1 MQKRKFEELECHEL
15 ERMQFNAF
23 KVCNELASK
32 MNGTP
37 ILNGFMKSKTS
48 FPKSKLFFNNKG
60 YLKNVHNSNSSKTDF
75 IPSYHYFLTLQ
86 NFTNKHFKVGK
97 KYLEFLQS
105 PCVDTCEQC
114 PKPTFISPK
123 CHQIPKLMNEKK

>member
-1 MQKRKFEELECHEL
+1 MQKRKFEELERQEL

-23 KVCNELASK
+23 KVFNELASK

-60 YLKNVHNSNSSKTDF
+60 Y
-75 IPSYHYFLTLQ
+75 
-86 NFTNKHFKVGK
+86 
-97 KYLEFLQS
+97 
-105 PCVDTCEQC
+105 
-114 PKPTFISPK
+114 
-123 CHQIPKLMNEKK
+123 